1 MIKNQTININLKT
14 KTMKT
19 KTENQ
24 KINLNEVV
32 SAMIVVLMLIT
43 TGAAAQQDDSI
54 KSLFRDDLTVNELW
68 TPEIKINSIQSDI
81 GTLVGFY
88 GGALINRTFLIGIA
102 GGVNLGHP
110 RVNYGYFG
118 GIMQYIFKPSEVVH
132 CSGQMLLAY
141 GSTKDYENPK
151 EGLLDNFWNISG
163 APFFLMEPGVN
174 LEVNL
179 SNRVTLVTGMSYRY
193 VSGLDENNENVLITH
208 VTNEDLSGLN
218 FNIGLKF
225 IKRQKK

>member
-1 MIKNQTININLKT
+1 MKTLTKNQKL
-14 KTMKT
+14 
-19 KTENQ
+19 
-24 KINLNEVV
+24 NLNEVI
-32 SAMIVVLMLIT
+32 SFMIVVLMFLS
-43 TGAAAQQDDSI
+43 TGASAQEEESI
-54 KSLFRDDLTVNELW
+54 KSLFKQDITVNEIW
-68 TPEIKINSIQSDI
+68 TPEVKINSIQGDI

-88 GGALINRTFLIGIA
+88 GGALINRTVLIGIS

-118 GIMQYIFKPSEVVH
+118 GIMQYIFKPAEVVH
-132 CSGQMLLAY
+132 CSGQLLLAY
-141 GSTKDYENPK
+141 GTTKDYEDPK

-163 APFFLMEPGVN
+163 APFFIMEPGLN

-179 SNRVTLVTGMSYRY
+179 GRRVTLVAGMSYRF
-193 VSGLDENNENVLITH
+193 VSGLDENNENVLVTR

-225 IKRQKK
+225 MKRPKK

>member
-1 MIKNQTININLKT
+1 METKT
-14 KTMKT
+14 K
-19 KTENQ
+19 NQ
-24 KINLNEVV
+24 KITMNEVISV
-32 SAMIVVLMLIT
+32 MILVLMFFS
-43 TGAAAQQDDSI
+43 TGAAAQEDESI
-54 KSLFRDDLTVNELW
+54 KSLFKQGITVNELW
-68 TPEIKINSIQSDI
+68 TPEVKINSIQGNI

-88 GGALINRTFLIGIA
+88 GGALINRTFLIGIS

-118 GIMQYIFKPSEVVH
+118 GIMQYIFKPSDVVH

-163 APFFLMEPGVN
+163 APFFVMEPGLN

-179 SNRVTLVTGMSYRY
+179 SRSVALVAGVSYRY
-193 VSGLDENNENVLITH
+193 VSGLNENNENVLITR

-225 IKRQKK
+225 VKRTKK